1 MGYVVILLALAVAAL
16 IVNQWLL
23 AKDIKHLIAAD
34 TALVEILAQSEK
46 RLEDTILAESN
57 ATHGMIKHQSISTD
71 SLRTRTCDVERDLR
85 AVVDHNEV
93 TRGQVTILKQEYT
106 DREGSIRMGYREL
119 NDRLIALET
128 APKPEPRR
136 ATEEDPAG
144 GWTTV
149 RARVER
155 GSMVPEGVLN
165 A

>member
-1 MGYVVILLALAVAAL
+1 MGYVVIAVAVLSGSIVTLLAWHIDRINRNIAAL
-16 IVNQWLL
+16 TQSQASLL
-23 AKDIKHLIAAD
+23 
-34 TALVEILAQSEK
+34 EILAQSEK
-46 RLEDTILAESN
+46 RLEDTVLAESN
-57 ATHGMIKHQSISTD
+57 ATHGLIKHQLLTID
-71 SLRTRTCDVERDLR
+71 SLRLNDRLAELAQT
-85 AVVDHNEV
+85 AS
-93 TRGQVTILKQEYT
+93 GQF
-106 DREGSIRMGYREL
+106 SIRKQQYREL

-136 ATEEDPAG
+136 AAEEDPAG